1 MTSAIAMPAFK
12 ESSLQIRLYLTG
24 EKSRA
29 KDYLNS
35 LKSFPQ
41 FTDVK
46 IVADEDTQVIII
58 NMTQTT
64 SLKDWENK
72 EKTILDKARE
82 QLTEYPDLGFI
93 GASMIYQAV
102 YTSLDES
109 TVSIA
114 IHELLE
120 AKITNNTIPFS
131 QEIPGGKLLLLNI
144 PVMCLLG
151 TDDFQPIIRYLALC
165 EAKLEKQ
172 LNAYLSN
179 YSFFSP
185 DIAFLKAHQNVH
197 KFRVHST
204 RDNLQETLDNID
216 GEIQALFKKNDV
228 LGEETKVGLEGL
240 SKWLSHLL
248 RFYIEANSTATSMV
262 QQKNIYQHS
271 FDAEPSLVAEGQVWQ
286 FLRER
291 INTLNEEL
299 EIKISECQ
307 AVLQATQQA
316 VAMVQTRIDQADEAL
331 EREQEKRYRRRDEL
345 LAYLGVAIALPE
357 LLNYDLVQKILTSWN
372 IVLLPIG
379 YFAIQLLLIVII
391 GVIIVD
397 LIKRSSLHNP
407 D

>member
-144 PVMCLLG
+144 PVMRLLG

-179 YSFFSP
+179 YSFFSR

>member
-1 MTSAIAMPAFK
+1 MTSAIAMLAFK

-24 EKSRA
+24 EHSRA

-41 FTDVK
+41 FTELAISKDK
-46 IVADEDTQVIII
+46 DTQVIII
-58 NMTQTT
+58 NKTQTT
-64 SLKDWENK
+64 GLKNWDSIE
-72 EKTILDKARE
+72 EEVCAKATTLLR
-82 QLTEYPDLGFI
+82 EYPELGYL
-93 GASMIYQAV
+93 GATVIYQAV
-102 YTSLDES
+102 YVSLDDTTGS
-109 TVSIA
+109 LVVQ
-114 IHELLE
+114 ELVE
-120 AKITNNTIPFS
+120 AKITEYVTPFS
-131 QEIPGGKLLLLNI
+131 QEIPGGKLFLLNH
-144 PVMCLLG
+144 PVMQSLG
-151 TDDFQPIIRYLALC
+151 TNNFQPIIRYLALC
-165 EAKLEKQ
+165 EAKSENL
-172 LNAYLSN
+172 LNAYISN
-179 YSFFSP
+179 YSFFSR

-204 RDNLQETLDNID
+204 RDNLQETLDNIE

-228 LGEETKVGLEGL
+228 LGEETKVSLEGL

>member
-1 MTSAIAMPAFK
+1 
-12 ESSLQIRLYLTG
+12 
-24 EKSRA
+24 
-29 KDYLNS
+29 
-35 LKSFPQ
+35 
-41 FTDVK
+41 VK
-46 IVADEDTQVIII
+46 IVADEDTQLIII

>member
-24 EKSRA
+24 EHSRA
-29 KDYLNS
+29 NDYLNS
-35 LKSFPQ
+35 LKSFPL
-41 FTDVK
+41 FTELAISK
-46 IVADEDTQVIII
+46 DEDTQVIIV
-58 NMTQTT
+58 NKTQTT
-64 SLKDWENK
+64 ALKDWDSIEEEVFAKATTLLK
-72 EKTILDKARE
+72 EYSE
-82 QLTEYPDLGFI
+82 LGFI
-93 GASMIYQAV
+93 GATVIYQAV
-102 YTSLDES
+102 YRSLDES
-109 TVSIA
+109 TDEFA
-114 IHELLE
+114 IQELIE
-120 AKITNNTIPFS
+120 ARINKDITPFS
-131 QEIPGGKLLLLNI
+131 QEIPGGRLFLLNQ
-144 PVMCLLG
+144 PVMQSLG
-151 TDDFQPIIRYLALC
+151 TNNFQPIIRYLAFC
-165 EAKLEKQ
+165 ETKSEKL

-179 YSFFSP
+179 YSYFSR
-185 DIAFLKAHQNVH
+185 DIAFVKAHQNVH
-197 KFRVHST
+197 KFRVCSS
-204 RDNLQETLDNID
+204 RDNLQETLDSID

-228 LGEETKVGLEGL
+228 LGEETKVSLEGL

-271 FDAEPSLVAEGQVWQ
+271 FDAEPSFVAEGQVWH

-372 IVLLPIG
+372 IDLLPIG

-391 GVIIVD
+391 GVFIVE
-397 LIKRSSLHNP
+397 LIKRSSLRSLK
-407 D
+407 